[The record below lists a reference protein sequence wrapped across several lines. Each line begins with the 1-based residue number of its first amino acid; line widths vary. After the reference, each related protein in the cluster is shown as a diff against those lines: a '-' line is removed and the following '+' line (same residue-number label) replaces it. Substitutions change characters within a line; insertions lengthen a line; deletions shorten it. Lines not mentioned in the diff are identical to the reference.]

1 MKNYVWLF
9 VLLLAVDT
17 KAQEKTKQAN
27 DTIKTEVIKVVT
39 SYVPKITDAF
49 KIKQKPMVSS
59 TKETEKKQL
68 TYTIMSVPVASTFV
82 PKSGTLKKIDLGQRE
97 RLYDN
102 FLSVGFGNNIAP
114 ALQGYF
120 RQSTS
125 RDSELGIYANF
136 NLSIDPVANTKLN
149 STYYN
154 MDLDMNHKKTERY
167 FTWEAGINLERDKYS
182 WYALPSQITFND
194 NVIEA
199 IDESITYGFY
209 KVYGTIDFDD
219 SYISTA
225 NTSAYFLTD
234 GMGSSEFNID
244 VAANFSLPLDQ
255 IHRQL
260 NALSIST
267 SINFLGGNFAT
278 SYEDQKE
285 LPYSFFT
292 FGVQPSY
299 TFLVSDLYVKL
310 GGKAYFSMD
319 IENDINNFLL
329 YPDVE
334 ISYPIVRDFA
344 KLYIGAGGDLITNNY
359 KEFTDLN
366 PFVSPTLNIT
376 QTNEMYQFFGGIQGK
391 VSNHFSF
398 HLKGSFANIEDNPF
412 YTLNYSK
419 TDGSKATGDNGFILS
434 GFEFGNS
441 FRVVYDDIKR
451 TSFLGEITYEGFK
464 SSTLCAKITFNSFV
478 LNNQQHPWNTPTLK
492 GELFGEYKMKK
503 WYAGA
508 NLFFVGERKGV
519 AYASN
524 TPSPFSTV
532 DLDSYIDVNVNGGY
546 NFSDDFSVYLNLKN
560 ILNQEYQRFTNFNV
574 QGFQAFGGI
583 TWKFDSLF

>member
-9 VLLLAVDT
+9 VLLLAVDV
-17 KAQEKTKQAN
+17 KAQEKTKRAN
-27 DTIKTEVIKVVT
+27 DTIKTEVINVVT

-59 TKETEKKQL
+59 NKETEKKKL
-68 TYTIMSVPVASTFV
+68 SYTIRSIPVASTFV
-82 PKSGTLKKIDLGQRE
+82 PKSGTLKKIDLGERE

-102 FLSVGFGNNIAP
+102 FLSLGFGNNIAP

-136 NLSIDPVANTKLN
+136 NLSMDPVANTELN

-154 MDLDMNHKKTERY
+154 MDIDMSHKKTERY
-167 FTWEAGINLERDKYS
+167 FTWEAGINLERDGYN
-182 WYALPSQITFND
+182 WYGLPSQITFND

-199 IDESITYGFY
+199 IEEGITYGFY
-209 KVYGTIDFDD
+209 KVYGAIDFDD

-234 GMGSSEFNID
+234 GLGSSEFNFD
-244 VAANFSLPLDQ
+244 LDADFSLPLDL
-255 IHRQL
+255 IHNDL
-260 NALSIST
+260 NALSVSS
-267 SINFLGGNFAT
+267 SINFLGGSFAT
-278 SYEDQKE
+278 SYEDQKKF
-285 LPYSFFT
+285 PYSFFT
-292 FGVQPSY
+292 LGVQPSY
-299 TFLVSDLYVKL
+299 AFIASDLYVKL
-310 GGKAYFSMD
+310 GGKAYFSID
-319 IENDINNFLL
+319 LENDINNFLL

-334 ISYPIVRDFA
+334 ISYPIIKDFA
-344 KLYIGAGGDLITNNY
+344 KIYIGAGGDLTTNNF
-359 KEFTDLN
+359 KEFTDEN

-376 QTNEMYQFFGGIQGK
+376 QTNEMYQFFGGVQGMLHK
-391 VSNHFSF
+391 QFSYHF
-398 HLKGSFANIEDNPF
+398 KGSFSSIEDNPF

-419 TDGSKATGDNGFILS
+419 TDGSKATGDNGFILN

-441 FRVVYDDIKR
+441 FRVIYDDIKR
-451 TSFLGEITYEGFK
+451 TTIFGEISYEGFK
-464 SSTLCAKITFNSFV
+464 NSTLGATFTYHSYT
-478 LNNQQHPWNTPTLK
+478 LNNLQHPWNAPTMK

-508 NLFFVGERKGV
+508 NVFFVGKRKGV
-519 AYASN
+519 AYATN
-524 TPSPFSTV
+524 APSPFTAV
-532 DLDSYIDVNVNGGY
+532 DLDSYIDVNMHGGY

-560 ILNQEYQRFTNFNV
+560 MLNQEYQRFTNFNV
-574 QGFQAFGGI
+574 QGFQVFGGV